1 MIFEQELMGDLI
13 AVLMEDPDP
22 SVIQLPDWQRSL
34 RGKVV
39 AVGPGEPLPGGGS
52 KPMETK
58 VGDAIVFTAT
68 AGMESG
74 YKGESIRIMRDEDV
88 LAVLE

>member
-13 AVLMEDPDP
+13 AVHMDAPVTSMLVM
-22 SVIQLPDWQRSL
+22 PDWQRSL
-34 RGKVV
+34 RGKVIG
-39 AVGPGEPLPGGGS
+39 VGPGEPLPGGGA

-58 VGDAIVFTAT
+58 VGDVVVFTAT

-88 LAVLE
+88 LGVIE